1 MGGLEV
7 CPPIISAFKVWGTI
21 RLMSKVLNLLLVIGL
36 LIIAAITGYGIITA
50 VSEATRPV
58 ANPGGTVATSVAA
71 ILPPTP
77 TPLPNGE
84 AVVLS
89 VRSLA
94 RLETAQFTIEKV
106 IIKEEGQ
113 GALGALFGDRVIF
126 VAHGDVIA
134 GVDLGKVAADD
145 VIVSPDGKAFVNL
158 PAPEI
163 LVTNIDNDKSYVV
176 DRDTGLLTKGNVD
189 LETEARREA
198 QAEIEAAAIESGIL
212 KQAQK
217 NAEAELRRLL
227 ALLGYTDVT
236 FIYATPTP

>member
-1 MGGLEV
+1 
-7 CPPIISAFKVWGTI
+7 
-21 RLMSKVLNLLLVIGL
+21 MSKALNILLVIGL
-36 LIIAAITGYGIITA
+36 LIIAAITGYGLISA
-50 VSEATRPV
+50 VREATRP
-58 ANPGGTVATSVAA
+58 AADAGSTVATSVAA

-106 IIKEEGQ
+106 IIKEQGQ

-134 GVDLGKVAADD
+134 GVDLGKLAASD
-145 VIVSPDGKAFVNL
+145 VVVLPDGKAFVTL

-163 LVTNIDNDKSYVV
+163 FVTNIDNDKSYVV
-176 DRDTGLLTKGNVD
+176 DRDTGLLTKGDVN

-198 QAEIEAAAIESGIL
+198 QAEIEAAAVEAGIIQ
-212 KQAQK
+212 QAQK
-217 NAEAELRRLL
+217 NSEAYLRQLL
-227 ALLGYTDVT
+227 ALLGYTEVT

>member
-1 MGGLEV
+1 
-7 CPPIISAFKVWGTI
+7 
-21 RLMSKVLNLLLVIGL
+21 MSKVLNLLLVIGL

-50 VSEATRPV
+50 VRDAAEPV

-134 GVDLGKVAADD
+134 GVDLGKFAADD
-145 VIVSPDGKAFVNL
+145 VVVLPDGKAFVNL

-163 LVTNIDNDKSYVV
+163 FVTNIDNDKSYVV

-198 QAEIEAAAIESGIL
+198 QAEIEAAALEAGIIQ
-212 KQAQK
+212 QARR

-236 FIYATPTP
+236 FIYVTPTP

>member
-1 MGGLEV
+1 
-7 CPPIISAFKVWGTI
+7 
-21 RLMSKVLNLLLVIGL
+21 MSKAFNVLLVIGL

-50 VSEATRPV
+50 VRDAVRPV
-58 ANPGGTVATSVAA
+58 ANPGGTVATSVAQ

-106 IIKEEGQ
+106 IIKEQGQ

-134 GVDLGKVAADD
+134 GVDLGKLTASD
-145 VIVSPDGKAFVNL
+145 VVVLPDGKAFVTL

-163 LVTNIDNDKSYVV
+163 FVTSIDNDKSYVV
-176 DRDTGLLTKGNVD
+176 DRDTGLLTKGDVN

-198 QAEIEAAAIESGIL
+198 QAEIEAAAVEAGIIQ
-212 KQAQK
+212 QAQK
-217 NAEAELRRLL
+217 NSEAYIRQLL

-236 FIYATPTP
+236 FIHATPTP

>member
-1 MGGLEV
+1 
-7 CPPIISAFKVWGTI
+7 
-21 RLMSKVLNLLLVIGL
+21 MSKALNILLVIGL
-36 LIIAAITGYGIITA
+36 LIIAAITGYGLISA
-50 VSEATRPV
+50 VREATQP
-58 ANPGGTVATSVAA
+58 AADAGSTVATSVAV

-134 GVDLGKVAADD
+134 GVDLGKLTASD
-145 VIVSPDGKAFVNL
+145 VVVLPDGKAFVTL

-163 LVTNIDNDKSYVV
+163 FVTNIDNDKSYVV
-176 DRDTGLLTKGNVD
+176 DRDTGLLTKGNVN

-198 QAEIEAAAIESGIL
+198 QAEIEAAAIEAGIIQ
-212 KQAQK
+212 QAQK
-217 NAEAELRRLL
+217 NSEAYVRQLL
-227 ALLGYTDVT
+227 ALLGYTEVT

>member
-1 MGGLEV
+1 
-7 CPPIISAFKVWGTI
+7 
-21 RLMSKVLNLLLVIGL
+21 MSKALNVLLIIGL
-36 LIIAAITGYGIITA
+36 LVIAAITGYGIINA
-50 VSEATRPV
+50 VRDAARPIT
-58 ANPGGTVATSVAA
+58 NPGGTVATSVAQ

-134 GVDLGKVAADD
+134 GVDLGKLAADD
-145 VIVSPDGKAFVNL
+145 VVVLPDGKAFVNL

-163 LVTNIDNDKSYVV
+163 FVTNIDNDKSYVV

-198 QAEIEAAAIESGIL
+198 QAEIEAAALEAGIIQ
-212 KQAQK
+212 QARR

-236 FIYATPTP
+236 FIYVTPTP

>member
-1 MGGLEV
+1 
-7 CPPIISAFKVWGTI
+7 
-21 RLMSKVLNLLLVIGL
+21 MSKALNVLLVIGL

-50 VSEATRPV
+50 VRDAARPV
-58 ANPGGTVATSVAA
+58 TNPGGTVATAVAQ

-77 TPLPNGE
+77 TPLPSGE

-106 IIKEEGQ
+106 IIKEQGQ

-134 GVDLGKVAADD
+134 GVDLSKLATSD
-145 VIVSPDGKAFVNL
+145 VVVLPDGKAFVTL

-163 LVTNIDNDKSYVV
+163 FLTNIDNDKSYVV
-176 DRDTGLLTKGNVD
+176 DRDTGLLTKGDIN

-198 QAEIEAAAIESGIL
+198 QAEIEVAALESGIIQ
-212 KQAQK
+212 QAQK

-236 FIYATPTP
+236 FIHATPTP

>member
-1 MGGLEV
+1 
-7 CPPIISAFKVWGTI
+7 
-21 RLMSKVLNLLLVIGL
+21 MSKALNLLLVIGL

-58 ANPGGTVATSVAA
+58 ANPGGTVATSVAQ

-134 GVDLGKVAADD
+134 GVDLSKVAADD
-145 VIVSPDGKAFVNL
+145 VIVSPDGKAFINL

-198 QAEIEAAAIESGIL
+198 QAEIEAAAVESGIL

>member
-1 MGGLEV
+1 
-7 CPPIISAFKVWGTI
+7 
-21 RLMSKVLNLLLVIGL
+21 MSKALNVLLIIGL
-36 LIIAAITGYGIITA
+36 LVIAAITGYGIINA
-50 VSEATRPV
+50 VRDAARPIT
-58 ANPGGTVATSVAA
+58 NPGGTVATSVAQ

-134 GVDLGKVAADD
+134 GVDLGKLAASD
-145 VIVSPDGKAFVNL
+145 VKVLPDGKAFVNL

-163 LVTNIDNDKSYVV
+163 FVTNIDNDKSYVV

-198 QAEIEAAAIESGIL
+198 QAEIEAAALEAGIIQ
-212 KQAQK
+212 QARR

-236 FIYATPTP
+236 FIYVTPTP

>member
-1 MGGLEV
+1 
-7 CPPIISAFKVWGTI
+7 
-21 RLMSKVLNLLLVIGL
+21 MSKVLNLLLVIGL

-50 VSEATRPV
+50 VRDAAEPV

-134 GVDLGKVAADD
+134 GVDLGKLAANDVVAL
-145 VIVSPDGKAFVNL
+145 PDGKAFVTL

-163 LVTNIDNDKSYVV
+163 FVTNIDNDKSYVV

-198 QAEIEAAAIESGIL
+198 QAEIEAAALESGIIQ
-212 KQAQK
+212 QAQK
-217 NAEAELRRLL
+217 NAEAELRRFL

>member
-7 CPPIISAFKVWGTI
+7 CPRLISASKVWGTI
-21 RLMSKVLNLLLVIGL
+21 RLMSKAFNVLLVIGL

-50 VSEATRPV
+50 VRDAVRPV
-58 ANPGGTVATSVAA
+58 TNPGGTVATSVAQ

-106 IIKEEGQ
+106 IIKEQGQ

-134 GVDLGKVAADD
+134 GVDLGKLAASD
-145 VIVSPDGKAFVNL
+145 VVVLPDGKAFVTL

-163 LVTNIDNDKSYVV
+163 FVTNIDNDKSYVV

-198 QAEIEAAAIESGIL
+198 QAEIEAAAVEAGIIQ
-212 KQAQK
+212 QAQK
-217 NAEAELRRLL
+217 NSEAYIRQLL

-236 FIYATPTP
+236 FIHATPTP